1 MTTSHID
8 AHEVN
13 FAWTRHWIPE
23 GGATGGKPVEANRSD
38 ATTET
43 APVVLTE
50 IAETQCLVL
59 LGDPGMGKTHEI
71 EGLAAWLGDKGEQ
84 VDLLRGGDTKF
95 PTELDAL
102 ITSEHQRRWA
112 DDERPWHILIDG
124 IDEIAGPPSSAEQI
138 LSHFLDQLFG
148 SNRKRALLRI
158 ALTCRTAAWTEE
170 LDRVIEQRWPIGSF
184 KKLTLAPLEEE
195 DILAAVEGTE
205 PQVAERERLSERLLG
220 EQLRAMASRPL
231 LLRLL
236 LRSHLG
242 SETLPARQAD
252 LLERVVERALAGP
265 AVANAATRVVVAGRL
280 AVATTFSGIM
290 RFTSGVAAVS
300 PHLLPIARIA
310 GGIEPSTAG
319 SVVATPA
326 LLTEILRTPL
336 FAEVEPGI
344 FEWTHRTFVDYLTA
358 RYLADHRLSADQI
371 LSLLNVP
378 EVGGPGGIAPQ
389 LVEVAGWAAAMV
401 PPFFDILLERQPDV
415 LLRAQAAVLEPAD
428 QFRLTAAILKRFAA
442 GDLRDQY
449 DQLVPLFSSLRHPE
463 LAEQLRP
470 VIAGALT
477 PPFERR
483 AAIDIAAEAREIG
496 LTPELIEVAVDP
508 KADGLIRSMAART
521 VARLNGDDA
530 PELLAPI
537 LASNLDSDTKDRL
550 RGILLSI
557 CWPHALPFRQLLGA
571 LTVPRQQNFI
581 GSYQL
586 FLYRFAAPDLTSRQ
600 ALDAIAWL
608 QRRLDTDQGEH
619 DRLQP
624 VIAKLFRAIIARI
637 ADPEVRKALA
647 AFVVTADLKIYQIVL
662 NDAAASLPWP
672 DNSEA
677 RSAFVLET
685 LRQADDSPRAV
696 ALLVHH
702 LAGLVRP
709 DDLDAYLAMMLA
721 ERADL
726 RAPLAQIIA
735 DLTQSLPINTLDRV
749 WEAASHVP
757 ELQRALAARYSI
769 DLESTAAEYMRK
781 SAERQRERHE
791 AEERETKVK
800 TSRRS
805 SVIVLLDRIEAGEA
819 ALWWQLN
826 LELFHEPNGDYDGHF
841 EFETDLTATPGW
853 RALDGREH
861 ERIRRTALV
870 YLRDAPLTDL
880 SWLGTSTS
888 HRPANAGLRAL
899 RLLRDEERNTF
910 EGLSAETWAVWA
922 PAVLGFLGNDF
933 YTDGNP
939 QRDLMHV
946 AYRLAPESV
955 LAAVRQIATG
965 PASEGLSTR
974 VFELLDGLLDRSLSE
989 LLHEL
994 RGAGDLKSND
1004 AASEILAYLVRNSD
1018 ERAMRLV
1025 HDALTSSATNLARA
1039 ATEGPRIEKGVIELL
1054 GKNPTETWFELL
1066 AVRER
1071 NEVLARSIWT
1081 SFARDVAFDRSF
1093 DFDALPEYALA
1104 QAYID
1109 LVALLPERPPTES
1122 GARVLGV
1129 PDYVEQLRSVLLSRL
1144 VAAGTN
1150 AALEQMYRMRDA
1162 LPELYDTLDWSIEQ
1176 ARHGVRAKAT
1186 RREDP
1191 ADILARIGDM
1201 GARTEAPEPAAE
1213 EKPKAKTSDT
1223 DDVPIQMN
1231 IAVPAPA
1238 PSGLLPLAD
1247 RRTVLAVA
1255 TEWASN
1261 HGGISTLNRELCVAL
1276 AALGHTVLCLVPNAS
1291 DADILNAKTARVEL
1305 VRCPDSV
1312 QIGGQARFLLCEAA
1326 HLRTQPDLLIGHDHI
1341 TGPAARALATRF
1353 DAKYVHFLHTIPH
1366 ENEGLKTP
1374 HGDALFDPLR
1384 GEAKLDDQIALA
1396 ELADLV
1402 VAVGPRI
1409 KRSFLW
1415 QAPLPTMTM
1424 LVPGLSPLLLKLAP
1438 DPQNLQM
1445 NACLMSGRMEDAGVK
1460 GGLLACDVIKRV
1472 ATDRLWDSGQTP
1484 KLVMRG
1490 FTKEKALAEF
1500 KNIGE
1505 FNDYAQ
1511 FVQLRSFSTEPGK
1524 LSQDYLGSALII
1536 MPSVAEGFGLTG
1548 LEAIA
1553 AGVPAIISA
1562 ESGLAEYLRDPALNQ
1577 GLDPDLFE
1585 SSIAPVAL
1593 ADAANREAWAAKVGA
1608 ALSDHEATFAR
1619 AAKLRAELEI
1629 RLTWEKAARGLSLD
1643 FLKL

>member
-1 MTTSHID
+1 MTSSYID
-8 AHEVN
+8 AQEKN

-23 GGATGGKPVEANRSD
+23 GGAHRSD
-38 ATTET
+38 ATTDT

-59 LGDPGMGKTHEI
+59 LGDPGMGKTYEI
-71 EGLAAWLGDKGEQ
+71 ESLAAWLRDKGEQ
-84 VDLLRGGDTKF
+84 VDLLRGGDVKF

-102 ITSEHQRRWA
+102 MTSEHQIRWA
-112 DDERPWHILIDG
+112 DDELPWHILIDG
-124 IDEIAGPPSSAEQI
+124 IDEIAGPPSSAEQL
-138 LSHFLDQLFG
+138 LSNLLDQLFA
-148 SNRKRALLRI
+148 SNRKKALLRV
-158 ALTCRTAAWTEE
+158 ALTCRTAAWTEG
-170 LDRVIEQRWPIGSF
+170 LDRIIEQHWPIGSF
-184 KKLTLAPLEEE
+184 KKLTLAPLEQE
-195 DILAAVEGTE
+195 DILVAVERTE
-205 PQVAERERLSERLLG
+205 PQVTERERLSERLLG
-220 EQLRAMASRPL
+220 EQLRAMASRPF

-252 LLERVVERALAGP
+252 LLESVVERALAGL
-265 AVANAATRVVVAGRL
+265 AAENSAARVVVAGRL

-290 RFTSGVAAVS
+290 RFTPGVAAVD
-300 PHLLPIARIA
+300 PDVLPTARIA
-310 GGIEPSTAG
+310 GGLEPSTAG

-358 RYLADHRLSADQI
+358 RYLAEHRLSADQI

-389 LVEVAGWAAAMV
+389 LLEVAGWAAAMI
-401 PPFFDILLERQPDV
+401 PPFFDMLLERQPDI
-415 LLRAQAAVLEPAD
+415 LLRAQAAVLDPVN
-428 QFRLTAAILKRFAA
+428 QSRLTAAMLKRFAA
-442 GDLRDQY
+442 GDLLDQY
-449 DQLVPLFSSLRHPE
+449 DQLVPLFGSLRHAE

-496 LTPELIEVAVDP
+496 LTPILLELAGDP

-530 PELLAPI
+530 PELLSPI
-537 LASNLDSDTKDRL
+537 LASDLDSDRQDRL
-550 RGILLSI
+550 RGMLLSI
-557 CWPHALPFRQLLGA
+557 CWPDALPFRQLLAA
-571 LTVPRQQNFI
+571 LTVPRQHNLI

-586 FLYRFAAPDLTSRQ
+586 FLHRFAAPDLTSRQ
-600 ALDAIAWL
+600 ALDTIAWL
-608 QRRLDTDQGEH
+608 QRRLDTDQGKH

-624 VIAKLFRAIIARI
+624 VMAKLFRAILARI
-637 ADPEVRKALA
+637 ADPAVRKALA
-647 AFVVTADLKIYQIVL
+647 AFVVTADLKIYQFVL
-662 NDAAASLPWP
+662 NDAAPSLPWP

-677 RSAFVLET
+677 LSAFVLET
-685 LRQADDSPRAV
+685 FRQANDPPRAV

-709 DDLDAYLAMMLA
+709 EDLDAYLAMLPA

-726 RAPLAQIIA
+726 RGPLSQIIA
-735 DLTQSLPINTLDRV
+735 DLTQSLPIDTLDRV
-749 WEAASHVP
+749 WEVASRVP
-757 ELQRALAARYSI
+757 ELQRSLATRYSI
-769 DLESTAAEYMRK
+769 DLESTAAEYMRR
-781 SAERQRERHE
+781 SAERQRERQE
-791 AEERETKVK
+791 AEERETNAK
-800 TSRRS
+800 TSLRS
-805 SVIVLLDRIEAGEA
+805 SVIDLLDRIEAGEA

-826 LELFHEPNGDYDGHF
+826 LELFHEPNGDYEGHF

-853 RALDGREH
+853 RALDGQER
-861 ERIRRTALV
+861 ERIQRTALV
-870 YLRDAPLTDL
+870 YLRDAPLTDH

-899 RLLRDEERNTF
+899 RLLRDEERSTF

-922 PAVLGFLGNDF
+922 PAVLGFFGNDF

-939 QRDLMHV
+939 QHSLMRI

-965 PASEGLSTR
+965 AASEGLSTR

-994 RGAGDLKSND
+994 RCAGDLKGND
-1004 AASEILAYLVRNSD
+1004 AASEILAYLVRNGDPS
-1018 ERAMRLV
+1018 AMRLI
-1025 HDALTSSATNLARA
+1025 HEALTSSSANLAGA
-1039 ATEGPRIEKGVIELL
+1039 ATEGPWIEKAVIELL
-1054 GKNPTETWFELL
+1054 GKSPAETWLELL
-1066 AVRER
+1066 ALRER
-1071 NEVLARSIWT
+1071 NEALARSIWT
-1081 SFARDVAFDRSF
+1081 SFAGEVAFDRSF
-1093 DFDALPEYALA
+1093 DFAALSEYALA

-1109 LVALLPERPPTES
+1109 LVVLLPERPPTVS

-1129 PDYVEQLRSVLLSRL
+1129 PDYVEQLRSMLLSRL

-1162 LPELYDTLDWSIEQ
+1162 LPELYDALGWSIEQ
-1176 ARHGVRAKAT
+1176 ARHAVRAKAT
-1186 RREDP
+1186 RHEDP

-1201 GARTEAPEPAAE
+1201 GAPTEPPVPVVEI
-1213 EKPKAKTSDT
+1213 KPKAET
-1223 DDVPIQMN
+1223 DDRDNVPIKIN
-1231 IAVPAPA
+1231 IAVPAAA

-1255 TEWASN
+1255 TEWTSN
-1261 HGGISTLNRELCVAL
+1261 YGGISTLNRELCIAL

-1291 DADILNAKTARVEL
+1291 DAEVLNAKTERVEL

-1312 QIGGQARFLLCEAA
+1312 QIVGHARFLLCEAE
-1326 HLRTQPDLLIGHDHI
+1326 HLSTKPDLLIGHDHI

-1353 DAKYVHFLHTIPH
+1353 SAKYVHFLHTIPH

-1384 GEAKLDDQIALA
+1384 GEAKLNDQIALA

-1415 QAPLPTMTM
+1415 QAPLPTLTMTM
-1424 LVPGLSPLLLKLAP
+1424 LVPGLSPSLLKLAP
-1438 DPQNLQM
+1438 DHQNLQM

-1472 ATDRLWDSGQTP
+1472 ATERLWNSGQTP

-1490 FTKEKALAEF
+1490 FTREKAMAEF

-1505 FNDYAQ
+1505 FKDYSQ
-1511 FVQLRSFSTEPGK
+1511 FVQLRAFSTEQAK
-1524 LSQDYLGSALII
+1524 LVQDYLGSALII

-1562 ESGLAEYLRDPALNQ
+1562 ESGLAEYLRDPMLNQ

-1593 ADAANREAWAAKVGA
+1593 ADAANREAWATKVDA
-1608 ALSDHEATFAR
+1608 ALSDHKATFAR

-1643 FLKL
+1643 WLKL

>member
-1 MTTSHID
+1 MTTGD
-8 AHEVN
+8 AHEEN

-23 GGATGGKPVEANRSD
+23 GGGPVGADRSD

-43 APVVLTE
+43 DPVVLTE

-71 EGLAAWLGDKGEQ
+71 EELAAWLADKGEQ
-84 VDLLRGGDTKF
+84 VDLLRGGDVRF

-124 IDEIAGPPSSAEQI
+124 IDEIAGSPSSAEQL
-138 LSHFLDQLFG
+138 LSQFLDQLFA

-158 ALTCRTAAWTEE
+158 ALTCRTAAWTEG
-170 LDRVIEQRWPIGSF
+170 LDRVIEERWPIGSF
-184 KKLTLAPLEEE
+184 KKLTLAPLEKE
-195 DILAAVEGTE
+195 DILAAVERTE

-220 EQLRAMASRPL
+220 EQLRAVASRPL

-252 LLERVVERALAGP
+252 LLEHVVERALAGP

-290 RFTSGVAAVS
+290 RFTPRVAAVS
-300 PHLLPIARIA
+300 SDVLPIARIA
-310 GGIEPSTAG
+310 GGLEPSTAG

-326 LLTEILRTPL
+326 LLAEILRTPL

-389 LVEVAGWAAAMV
+389 LLEVAGWAAAMV
-401 PPFFDILLERQPDV
+401 PPFFDMLLERQPDV
-415 LLRAQAAVLEPAD
+415 LLRAQAAVLEPPD
-428 QFRLTAAILKRFAA
+428 QSRLTAAILNRFAA
-442 GDLRDQY
+442 GDLLDHY
-449 DQLVPLFSSLRHPE
+449 DQLVPLFGSLRHPE
-463 LAEQLRP
+463 LTEQLRP

-483 AAIDIAAEAREIG
+483 AAIDIAAEARQID
-496 LTPELIEVAVDP
+496 LTPMLIEVASDP
-508 KADGLIRSMAART
+508 KPDGLIRSMAART

-537 LASNLDSDTKDRL
+537 LASNLDSDTQDRL

-557 CWPHALPFRQLLGA
+557 CWPDALPFRQLLGA
-571 LTVPRQQNFI
+571 LTVPRQRNLI

-600 ALDAIAWL
+600 ALDTISWL
-608 QRRLDTDQGEH
+608 QRRLDTDQDEH

-624 VIAKLFRAIIARI
+624 VMAKLFRAIIARI
-637 ADPEVRKALA
+637 ADPEVRKSLA
-647 AFVVTADLKIYQIVL
+647 ALIVTPDLKIYQIVL
-662 NDAAASLPWP
+662 NDTAASLPWP

-685 LRQADDSPRAV
+685 LRQADDPPRAV

-726 RAPLAQIIA
+726 RGPLAQIIA
-735 DLTQSLPINTLDRV
+735 DLTQSLPIDTLDRV
-749 WEAASHVP
+749 WEAASRVP

-781 SAERQRERHE
+781 SAERQRERQE
-791 AEERETKVK
+791 AEERETKAK
-800 TSRRS
+800 TSWRS

-853 RALDGREH
+853 RALDGQER

-880 SWLGTSTS
+880 SWLGTGTS

-899 RLLRDEERNTF
+899 RLLRDEERSTF

-922 PAVLGFLGNDF
+922 PAVLGFVGNDF
-933 YTDGNP
+933 YNDGNP
-939 QRDLMHV
+939 QRGLMRV

-955 LAAVRQIATG
+955 LSAVRQIATG
-965 PASEGLSTR
+965 AASEGLSTR
-974 VFELLDGLLDRSLSE
+974 VFELLDGLLDRPLSE
-989 LLHEL
+989 LLHDL
-994 RGAGDLKSND
+994 RSAGDLKGND
-1004 AASEILAYLVRNSD
+1004 AASEILAYLVRNGD
-1018 ERAMRLV
+1018 PPAMRLI
-1025 HDALTSSATNLARA
+1025 HDALTSSSVNLAGA
-1039 ATEGPRIEKGVIELL
+1039 ATEGTRIEKGVIELL
-1054 GKNPTETWFELL
+1054 GKSPAETWFELL
-1066 AVRER
+1066 ALRER

-1093 DFDALPEYALA
+1093 DFDALSEYALA

-1109 LVALLPERPPTES
+1109 LVVLLPERPPTVS
-1122 GARVLGV
+1122 GARFLGV
-1129 PDYVEQLRSVLLSRL
+1129 PDHVEQLRSVLLSRL
-1144 VAAGTN
+1144 VVAGTN

-1162 LPELYDTLDWSIEQ
+1162 LPELYDALGWSIEQ
-1176 ARHGVRAKAT
+1176 ARHAARAKAT

-1201 GARTEAPEPAAE
+1201 GAPTEPPEPVVE
-1213 EKPKAKTSDT
+1213 EKPKTDDS
-1223 DDVPIQMN
+1223 DDVPIEMD

-1247 RRTVLAVA
+1247 RRAILAVG
-1255 TEWASN
+1255 TEWAPH
-1261 HGGISTLNRELCVAL
+1261 HGGISTLNRELCIAL

-1291 DADILNAKTARVEL
+1291 DADVLDAKAARVEL

-1312 QIGGQARFLLCEAA
+1312 QIGGHARFLLCEAG
-1326 HLRTQPDLLIGHDHI
+1326 HLSTKPDLLIGHDHI

-1353 DAKYVHFLHTIPH
+1353 GAKYVHFLHTIPH

-1384 GEAKLDDQIALA
+1384 GEAKLYDQIALA

-1424 LVPGLSPLLLKLAP
+1424 LVPGLSPPLLKLAP
-1438 DPQNLQM
+1438 NPQNLQM

-1460 GGLLACDVIKRV
+1460 GGLLACDVIMRV
-1472 ATDRLWDSGQTP
+1472 ATERLWNSGQTP

-1490 FTKEKALAEF
+1490 FTRERALAEF

-1505 FNDYAQ
+1505 FKDYSQ
-1511 FVQLRSFSTEPGK
+1511 FVQLRAFSTEPAK
-1524 LSQDYLGSALII
+1524 LVQDYLGSALII

-1593 ADAANREAWAAKVGA
+1593 ADAANREAWAAKVDA

-1619 AAKLRAELEI
+1619 AAKLRAELET

>member
-1 MTTSHID
+1 MTTSLID
-8 AHEVN
+8 AHEEN
-13 FAWTRHWIPE
+13 FAWTRHWVSD
-23 GGATGGKPVEANRSD
+23 GGEPVGADRSD

-84 VDLLRGGDTKF
+84 IDLLRGGDAKF
-95 PTELDAL
+95 TTELDAL
-102 ITSEHQRRWA
+102 ISSEHQRRWA
-112 DDERPWHILIDG
+112 EDGRPWHILIDG
-124 IDEIAGPPSSAEQI
+124 IDEIASPPSSAEQ
-138 LSHFLDQLFG
+138 LLTHFLDQLFA

-158 ALTCRTAAWTEE
+158 ALTCRTAAWTEG
-170 LDRVIEQRWPIGSF
+170 LDRIIEQRWPIGSF
-184 KKLTLAPLEEE
+184 KKLMLAPLERK
-195 DILAAVEGTE
+195 DILAAVERTE

-220 EQLRAMASRPL
+220 EQLRAVASRPF

-236 LRSHLG
+236 LQSHLE
-242 SETLPARQAD
+242 SETLPSRQAD

-265 AVANAATRVVVAGRL
+265 AIANAATRVVVAGRL

-290 RFTSGVAAVS
+290 RFTPGVASVS
-300 PHLLPIARIA
+300 PDLLPIARIA
-310 GGIEPSTAG
+310 GGLEPSTAG

-358 RYLADHRLSADQI
+358 RYLADHRLSAGQI

-389 LVEVAGWAAAMV
+389 LLEVAGWAAAMV
-401 PPFFDILLERQPDV
+401 PPFFDMLLERQPDI

-428 QFRLTAAILKRFAA
+428 QSRVTAAILKRLAV
-442 GDLRDQY
+442 GDLLDQY
-449 DQLVPLFSSLRHPE
+449 DQLVPLFGSLRHPE
-463 LAEQLRP
+463 LTEQLRP

-496 LTPELIEVAVDP
+496 LTPVLLEVAGDP

-521 VARLNGDDA
+521 VARLNGEDA

-537 LASNLDSDTKDRL
+537 LASNLDTDTDDRL

-557 CWPHALPFRQLLGA
+557 CWPDALPFRQLLGA
-571 LTVPRQQNFI
+571 LTVPRRHNFI

-600 ALDAIAWL
+600 ALDTITWL

-624 VIAKLFRAIIARI
+624 VMAKLFRAIIARI

-647 AFVVTADLKIYQIVL
+647 AFIVTADLKIYKIVL

-685 LRQADDSPRAV
+685 LRQADDPPRAV

-702 LAGLVRP
+702 LAGPVRP

-726 RAPLAQIIA
+726 RGPLAEIIA
-735 DLTQSLPINTLDRV
+735 DLTQSLPIDTLDRV
-749 WEAASHVP
+749 WEAASRVP

-769 DLESTAAEYMRK
+769 DLESTAAEYLRK

-791 AEERETKVK
+791 AEERETESK
-800 TSRRS
+800 TSWRS
-805 SVIVLLDRIEAGEA
+805 SVVDLLDRIEAGEA

-826 LELFHEPNGDYDGHF
+826 LELFHEPNGDYNGDL

-853 RALDGREH
+853 RALDDQER

-899 RLLRDEERNTF
+899 RLLRDEKRSTF
-910 EGLSAETWAVWA
+910 EELSAERWAVWA
-922 PAVLGFLGNDF
+922 PAVLGFSGNDF
-933 YTDGNP
+933 GADGNA
-939 QRDLMHV
+939 QRSLVRV
-946 AYRLAPESV
+946 AYRIAPESV
-955 LAAVRQIATG
+955 LASVKQIATG
-965 PASEGLSTR
+965 VASEGLSTR
-974 VFELLDGLLDRSLSE
+974 VFELLDGLLDQPLSE

-994 RGAGDLKSND
+994 RRAGDLKGND
-1004 AASEILAYLVRNSD
+1004 AASEILAYLVRNGD
-1018 ERAMRLV
+1018 APAMRLI
-1025 HDALTSSATNLARA
+1025 HDALKSSSANLAGA
-1039 ATEGPRIEKGVIELL
+1039 ITEGVRIEKGVIELL
-1054 GKNPTETWFELL
+1054 GKNPAETWLDMLEL
-1066 AVRER
+1066 RGR
-1071 NEVLARSIWT
+1071 NEALARSIWI
-1081 SFARDVAFDRSF
+1081 SFAHDLAFDRSF
-1093 DFDALPEYALA
+1093 DFGVLSEYALA

-1109 LVALLPERPPTES
+1109 LVVLLPERPPTMS
-1122 GARVLGV
+1122 GARVLTV

-1144 VAAGTN
+1144 VATGTN
-1150 AALEQMYRMRDA
+1150 AALEQMYRIRDA
-1162 LPELYDTLDWSIEQ
+1162 LPELYDALGQSIEQ
-1176 ARHGVRAKAT
+1176 ARYAVRAKAT

-1201 GARTEAPEPAAE
+1201 GAPTEPPEPVVD
-1213 EKPKAKTSDT
+1213 EKPKAKTDDSG
-1223 DDVPIQMN
+1223 DVPIGMD

-1247 RRTVLAVA
+1247 RRTILAVA
-1255 TEWASN
+1255 TEWASH
-1261 HGGISTLNRELCVAL
+1261 HGGISTLNRELCIAL
-1276 AALGHTVLCLVPNAS
+1276 ATLGHTVLCLVPNAS
-1291 DADILNAKTARVEL
+1291 DADVLIAKTARVEL

-1312 QIGGQARFLLCEAA
+1312 QIGGHARFLLCEAR
-1326 HLRTQPDLLIGHDHI
+1326 HLSTKPDLLIGHDHI

-1353 DAKYVHFLHTIPH
+1353 GAKYVHFLHTIPH

-1384 GEAKLDDQIALA
+1384 GETKLDDQIALA

-1409 KRSFLW
+1409 RRSFLW

-1424 LVPGLSPLLLKLAP
+1424 LVPGLSPALLKLAP
-1438 DPQNLQM
+1438 APQHLQM
-1445 NACLMSGRMEDAGVK
+1445 NACLMSGRMEEAGVK
-1460 GGLLACDVIKRV
+1460 GGRLACDVIKRV
-1472 ATDRLWDSGQTP
+1472 ATERPWSSGQTP

-1490 FTKEKALAEF
+1490 FTRERARTEF
-1500 KNIGE
+1500 QNIGNFE
-1505 FNDYAQ
+1505 DYSQ
-1511 FVQLRSFSTEPGK
+1511 FVQLRSFSTDPTK
-1524 LSQDYLGSALII
+1524 LVQDYLGSALII

-1562 ESGLAEYLRDPALNQ
+1562 ESGLAEYLRDPALND

-1593 ADAANREAWAAKVGA
+1593 ADAANREAWAAKVDA

>member
-1 MTTSHID
+1 MTTIYID
-8 AHEVN
+8 AHEEI
-13 FAWTRHWIPE
+13 FPWTRHWVPD
-23 GGATGGKPVEANRSD
+23 GGEPVGARSD
-38 ATTET
+38 ATTEP

-50 IAETQCLVL
+50 ISETQCLVL
-59 LGDPGMGKTHEI
+59 LGEPGMGKTHEL
-71 EGLAAWLGDKGEQ
+71 EKLATWLGNQGEQ
-84 VDLLRGGDTKF
+84 VDLLRGGDAKF

-102 ITSEHQRRWA
+102 ITSENQRRWV
-112 DDERPWHILIDG
+112 DDDRPWHILIDG
-124 IDEIAGPPSSAEQI
+124 IDEIAGPPSSAEQL
-138 LSHFLDQLFG
+138 LSHFLDQLFAG
-148 SNRKRALLRI
+148 NRKRSLLRI
-158 ALTCRTAAWTEE
+158 ALTCRTAAWTEG

-195 DILAAVEGTE
+195 DILAAVESTE

-220 EQLRAMASRPL
+220 EQLRAVASRPL

-242 SETLPARQAD
+242 NEPLPARQAD

-265 AVANAATRVVVAGRL
+265 AVSNAASRVVVAGRL
-280 AVATTFSGIM
+280 AVATTFSGIT
-290 RFTSGVAAVS
+290 RFTSAVASANS
-300 PHLLPIARIA
+300 DLLSIARIA
-310 GGIEPSTAG
+310 GGLEPSAAG

-336 FAEVEPGI
+336 FTEVEPGV

-389 LVEVAGWAAAMV
+389 LLEVAGWAATMV
-401 PPFFDILLERQPDV
+401 SPFFDMLLERQPDV

-428 QFRLTAAILKRFAA
+428 QYRLTAAILKRFAA
-442 GDLRDQY
+442 GDLLDQY
-449 DQLVPLFSSLRHPE
+449 DELVPLFGSLRHPE

-470 VIAGALT
+470 VIASSLT
-477 PPFERR
+477 PHFERR
-483 AAIDIAAEAREIG
+483 AAIDIAAEARLTG
-496 LTPELIEVAVDP
+496 LTPVLLEVAGNS

-530 PELLAPI
+530 PELLVPI
-537 LASNLDSDTKDRL
+537 LASDLDSDTQDRL

-557 CWPHALPFRQLLGA
+557 CWPDALPFRQLLTA
-571 LTVPRQQNFI
+571 LTVPRKQNFV

-586 FLYRFAAPDLTSRQ
+586 FLYRFAVPDLTSRQ

-608 QRRLDTDQGEH
+608 QRRLDTDHREH

-624 VIAKLFRAIIARI
+624 LVTKFFRAIIARI

-647 AFVVTADLKIYQIVL
+647 TLIIAADRKIPQIVL
-662 NDAAASLPWP
+662 NDPAASLQWP
-672 DNSEA
+672 DNPEA

-685 LRQADDSPRAV
+685 LRRANDPPRAV
-696 ALLVHH
+696 ALVAHH

-709 DDLDAYLAMMLA
+709 DDLNEYLAMMLT
-721 ERADL
+721 EPVNL
-726 RAPLAQIIA
+726 RAALTEIIA
-735 DLTQSLPINTLDRV
+735 DLTQALPIETLGHV
-749 WEAASHVP
+749 WEAASRVP
-757 ELQRALAARYSI
+757 ELHRALTARYSI
-769 DLESTAAEYMRK
+769 DLESTAAEYMRR

-791 AEERETKVK
+791 AEERETKAK
-800 TSRRS
+800 TSWRS
-805 SVIVLLDRIEAGEA
+805 SVINLLDRIEAGEA

-826 LELFHEPNGDYDGHF
+826 LELFHEPDGDYDGLF
-841 EFETDLTATPGW
+841 EFETELSTTPGW
-853 RALDGREH
+853 RALDGQER

-870 YLRDAPLTDL
+870 YLCDAPLTDL

-888 HRPANAGLRAL
+888 HRPANAGVRAL
-899 RLLRDEERNTF
+899 RLLRDEEPITF
-910 EGLSAETWAVWA
+910 KELSAETWAVWA
-922 PAVLGFLGNDF
+922 PAVLGFVGNDF

-939 QRDLMHV
+939 QNDLMRV
-946 AYRLAPESV
+946 AYRAAPESV

-965 PASEGLSTR
+965 DASAGLSTG
-974 VFELLDGLLDRSLSE
+974 VLELLDGLLDRPLSE

-994 RGAGDLKSND
+994 REAGDLKGND
-1004 AASEILAYLVRNSD
+1004 AASEILAYLVRNGD
-1018 ERAMRLV
+1018 PLAMRLI
-1025 HDALTSSATNLARA
+1025 HDALSASVNLARA
-1039 ATEGPRIEKGVIELL
+1039 KTEDPRINKGVIELL
-1054 GKNPTETWFELL
+1054 AKSPAETWFELL
-1066 AVRER
+1066 ALRER
-1071 NEVLARSIWT
+1071 NEALARSIWT
-1081 SFARDVAFDRSF
+1081 SFARDIAFDRSF
-1093 DFDALPEYALA
+1093 DFDLLTEYALA

-1109 LVALLPERPPTES
+1109 LVILLPERPPTGS

-1129 PDYVEQLRSVLLSRL
+1129 PDYVEQLRNVLLSRL

-1162 LPELYDTLDWSIEQ
+1162 LPDLYDALGWSIEQ
-1176 ARHGVRAKAT
+1176 ARHAVRAKAM

-1201 GARTEAPEPAAE
+1201 GAPTEPPEPVVE
-1213 EKPKAKTSDT
+1213 ENLKDKTD
-1223 DDVPIQMN
+1223 DIHDVPIEMD
-1231 IAVPAPA
+1231 IAVPAPV
-1238 PSGLLPLAD
+1238 PSGLLPIAD
-1247 RRTVLAVA
+1247 RRAILAVA
-1255 TEWASN
+1255 TEWASH
-1261 HGGISTLNRELCVAL
+1261 HGGISTVNRELCIAL
-1276 AALGHTVLCLVPNAS
+1276 AALGHIVMCLVANAS
-1291 DADILNAKTARVEL
+1291 DADVLDAKTARVEL
-1305 VRCPDSV
+1305 IRCPESV
-1312 QIGGQARFLLCEAA
+1312 QIRGHARFLLCEAA
-1326 HLRTQPDLLIGHDHI
+1326 HLSTKPELLIGHDHI

-1353 DAKYVHFLHTIPH
+1353 GAKCVHFLHTIPN
-1366 ENEGLKTP
+1366 ENEGLKAP

-1384 GEAKLDDQIALA
+1384 GEAKLEDQIALA
-1396 ELADLV
+1396 KQADLV

-1409 KRSFLW
+1409 KKNFLW
-1415 QAPLPTMTM
+1415 QVSLPAMSLTM
-1424 LVPGLSPLLLKLAP
+1424 LMPGLSPLLLKLTPA
-1438 DPQNLQM
+1438 PQNLQM

-1460 GGLLACDVIKRV
+1460 GGLLACDVIKKV
-1472 ATDRLWDSGQTP
+1472 ATDRLWNSGQTP

-1490 FTKEKALAEF
+1490 FTKEKAEAEF

-1505 FNDYAQ
+1505 FNDYRQ
-1511 FVQLRSFSTEPGK
+1511 FVQLRAFSTEPAT
-1524 LSQDYLGSALII
+1524 LLQDYLGSALII

-1553 AGVPAIISA
+1553 AGVPTIISA
-1562 ESGLAEYLRDPALNQ
+1562 ESGLAEYLCSPALNQ
-1577 GLDPDLFE
+1577 GLDPDLYE

-1593 ADAANREAWAAKVGA
+1593 ADEANRKAWAAKVDA

-1619 AAKLRAELEI
+1619 AAKLRAELKL
-1629 RLTWEKAARGLSLD
+1629 RLTWEKAARGLSVD